1 MEGFNHD
8 STVNNDDGIEA
19 RRFNLFIMRAVCGVS
34 RNIVSV
40 RHSSPP
46 LITEHC
52 HGFLHHPQHNHPLVC
67 VLCVVIYIFSALCI
81 CYLDILADYIKAD
94 GGDKC
99 GHAPPRL
106 QMGALY
112 RTGVGLHSIYCLLV
126 SLYLH
131 VITNTC
137 SRGVVL
143 RPQLRGIARD

>member
-67 VLCVVIYIFSALCI
+67 VLCVVIYIFSAQCI

-112 RTGVGLHSIYCLLV
+112 RTGPGPAPASTV
-126 SLYLH
+126 SWFLCIHTSLQTLA
-131 VITNTC
+131 VE
-137 SRGVVL
+137 VL
-143 RPQLRGIARD
+143 PSDLS